1 MITSSSK
8 EPVELL
14 TKDPLPPEPASRRR
28 WPRLTENARRQ
39 VLQVGNAGD
48 EAVQVRGPSS
58 AIDVAVDRLRAAY
71 RDAGLAPIRPAG
83 AGTARILADIKL
95 EIAPLRLPVELERF
109 WQLVDPRT
117 ITVAPYPH
125 PTDADFALDSWKSHR
140 DEFPGM
146 TPRLL
151 FPLAYESHGFLL
163 VELSDGDSQGG
174 AVLEWGYAGS
184 PFYLRFAAV
193 SAYVELLATMIE
205 CDEFTR
211 HEGENRS
218 WIEFDPERR
227 WEGAQA
233 ARLTAAQPLPG
244 LGAAR
249 EIDEDVRHWPA
260 HWLASNGLNAETS
273 SPRGASSTV
282 ADLLFGAA
290 AGSAVSGTIQAR
302 VTSLAGS
309 GAGCRVAVDDGT
321 GVLDLW
327 CPAAVCTYGPGI
339 RREFEFDVVV
349 QPNSAV
355 VPDWGPEHRQVQ
367 DRALA
372 HDLEGAQSAAM
383 HLYAKAFQSAAQAE
397 ATAIRPLD

>member
-1 MITSSSK
+1 MTQ
-8 EPVELL
+8 VW
-14 TKDPLPPEPASRRR
+14 RRSV
-28 WPRLTENARRQ
+28 PQ
-39 VLQVGNAGD
+39 
-48 EAVQVRGPSS
+48 
-58 AIDVAVDRLRAAY
+58 
-71 RDAGLAPIRPAG
+71 

-211 HEGENRS
+211 HEVENRS

-282 ADLLFGAA
+282 ADLLFGTA

-327 CPAAVCTYGPGI
+327 CPAAVCTYGRGSVASLSSTSSCSPTQPWFRIGAPSI
-339 RREFEFDVVV
+339 AKSRIAPWHTTLKAHNRRRCTCMRRRFSLRRR
-349 QPNSAV
+349 PRR
-355 VPDWGPEHRQVQ
+355 RQ
-367 DRALA
+367 L
-372 HDLEGAQSAAM
+372 DLSTE
-383 HLYAKAFQSAAQAE
+383 
-397 ATAIRPLD
+397 RP